1 MEKKKLIIIDAQND
15 FITGSLGTE
24 EARRMLP
31 HLIDK
36 ASRFSGEIL
45 MTQDTHSENYLST
58 QEGRMLP
65 VPHCLIR
72 TEGWEFPQELEKLRT
87 EKAVKVYQKPC
98 FGSTSLV
105 SDLKDAYENSLL
117 DSVEL
122 VGICTDICVIS
133 NALMIKS
140 ALPELPIFV
149 DASCCVGVSPEKHK
163 AALDVMKS
171 CQIIIEKED
180 EA

>member
-1 MEKKKLIIIDAQND
+1 
-15 FITGSLGTE
+15 
-24 EARRMLP
+24 MLFR
-31 HLIDK
+31 
-36 ASRFSGEIL
+36 S
-45 MTQDTHSENYLST
+45 
-58 QEGRMLP
+58 
-65 VPHCLIR
+65 
-72 TEGWEFPQELEKLRT
+72 ELEKLRT

-149 DASCCVGVSPEKHK
+149 DAS
-163 AALDVMKS
+163 
-171 CQIIIEKED
+171 
-180 EA
+180 

>member
-1 MEKKKLIIIDAQND
+1 M
-15 FITGSLGTE
+15 
-24 EARRMLP
+24 
-31 HLIDK
+31 
-36 ASRFSGEIL
+36 
-45 MTQDTHSENYLST
+45 
-58 QEGRMLP
+58 
-65 VPHCLIR
+65 
-72 TEGWEFPQELEKLRT
+72 
-87 EKAVKVYQKPC
+87 
-98 FGSTSLV
+98 

-149 DASCCVGVSPEKHK
+149 DASCCAGVSPEKHK

-171 CQIIIEKED
+171 CQIIIERED